1 MVDCNV
7 GVIPTEIEKSSINMH
22 NFRSHLTALFLLPF
36 TFMLASCDDNSATGP
51 DDPSQ
56 VPSPPDFSQLQM
68 ETGIFTHGGAAA
80 KEAVN
85 DSGVLAARDVYKES
99 NPHMTQEADPFQLAS
114 FLVTMTESA
123 YSLHTTYATFFT
135 MNAVPGVVEVSGNEF
150 LWNYSAQDPEL
161 GETVDITVTA
171 VVHGEDVDWNVV
183 ASAEFEDGGF
193 QEQQIIDGTSSFDGS
208 SGEWSVNFDV
218 PEEGFTYISTAI
230 WESDGGQLEK
240 LDVST
245 SLTEDETG
253 FYQHTDG
260 VYTLDGTSAL
270 ISNGQLQSPEF
281 EGEGYFGDI
290 DITQPFTVSWDTE
303 VGNGTISIDGQSLC
317 WDEDKAAVDC

>member
-1 MVDCNV
+1 MHY
-7 GVIPTEIEKSSINMH
+7 TKSL
-22 NFRSHLTALFLLPF
+22 FTALLLLPF
-36 TFMLASCDDNSATGP
+36 TILLSSCDDNDVTGP

-80 KEAVN
+80 KLAGQEP
-85 DSGVLAARDVYKES
+85 GILAALNAYPE
-99 NPHMTQEADPFQLAS
+99 NLMNLAAEPEADPFQLAS
-114 FLVTMTESA
+114 FLVTMVESA

-135 MNAVPGVVEVSGNEF
+135 LNAVPGVVEVSGNEF
-150 LWNYSAQDPEL
+150 LWNYSVQDPEL

-171 VVHGEDVDWNVV
+171 VVQGEDVDWNVI
-183 ASAEFEDGGF
+183 ASADLEEGGF
-193 QEQQIIDGTSSFDGS
+193 EEQHIIDGTSAFDGS
-208 SGEWSVNFDV
+208 FGNWSINFDV
-218 PEEGFTYISTAI
+218 PEEGFTYTSTAI
-230 WESDGGQLEK
+230 WDSDEGQLEK
-240 LDVST
+240 LDIST

-253 FYQHTDG
+253 FYQHTNG
-260 VYTLDGTSAL
+260 VYTLDGTNAS

-303 VGNGTISIDGQSLC
+303 VGNGTLSIDGQSLC
-317 WDEDKAAVDC
+317 WDEAKAAVDC